1 MTQPIDKLKT
11 TPLSRRLSIA
21 KTSLNI
27 GKNWAKSSVGSLFMS
42 QEQRAT
48 AKHTLLQEQAD
59 YLVSELGKLKGSVVK
74 VGQMLAL
81 YGEHFLPPQVL
92 NALHTLDANT
102 APLAWHIIYDAL
114 KAELGDRVSDFEIE
128 RTPIGTASLA
138 QVHKA
143 THKYSG
149 RKVVLKI
156 QYPGVASSINADL
169 SIFKHLLKITN
180 AVPQTKALDA
190 WFEEIGELLHR
201 EVDYTLEANTTKRFA
216 DYLADDQRYIV
227 PTIYDNYSTP
237 KLICMSFEQGISLND
252 PSLKALP
259 QERKNALG
267 QAAIEVVIRELFE
280 WGEMQ
285 TDPNFG
291 NYLVRYEGGIDKL
304 ILLDFGAIKQ
314 FDAHL
319 LNIARGLLTAG
330 YYQDKTMMMQAMT
343 GYEFFDKLGGKPK
356 SDMAEVFL
364 MACEPFAKVSA
375 LNQTL
380 NGTHPHL
387 DTQGHYIWAGSELYT
402 RVMQKAKD
410 GMQSLE
416 FSLPPKEMMFISR
429 KFIGAYALLVAID
442 ARTDSNGLIGKFV
455 AS

>member
-11 TPLSRRLSIA
+11 SPFARRLSIA

-42 QEQRAT
+42 QDEKAA

-59 YLVSELGKLKGSVVK
+59 YLVAELGKLKGSVVK

-81 YGEHFLPPQVL
+81 YGEHFLPQQVL
-92 NALHTLDANT
+92 DALHTLDANT
-102 APLAWHIIYDAL
+102 TPLAWHIIYDTI
-114 KAELGDRVSDFEIE
+114 KAELGERVSDFEIE
-128 RTPIGTASLA
+128 RAPIGTASLA

-143 THKYSG
+143 VHKYTG
-149 RKVVLKI
+149 REVVLKV
-156 QYPGVASSINADL
+156 QYPGVAQSINSDL

-190 WFEEIGELLHR
+190 WFGEIGELLHR

-216 DYLADDQRYIV
+216 AYLADDSRYVV

-237 KLICMSFEQGISLND
+237 CLICMSFEHGVSLND
-252 PSLKALP
+252 DSLKSLP
-259 QERKNALG
+259 QARKNALG

-291 NYLVRYEGGIDKL
+291 NYLVRYEDGIDKL

-314 FDAHL
+314 FDPHL
-319 LNIARGLLTAG
+319 LTIARGLITAG
-330 YYQDKTMMMQAMT
+330 YGQDKDAMMTAMT
-343 GYEFFDKLGGKPK
+343 GYNFFDKLTGKPK
-356 SDMAEVFL
+356 SDMADVFL
-364 MACEPFAKVSA
+364 MACEPFAQA
-375 LNQTL
+375 ARLNAVHDG
-380 NGTHPHL
+380 NSPHL
-387 DTQGHYIWAGSELYT
+387 DADGRYIWAESDLYA
-402 RVMQKAKD
+402 RVMTTAKN

-416 FSLPPKEMMFISR
+416 FTLPPKEMMFISR
-429 KFIGAYALLVAID
+429 KFIGAYALLVALD
-442 ARTDSNGLIGKFV
+442 ARTDADGLVGKF
-455 AS
+455 AQS